1 MRTPLHQTEHARSR
15 FSLPH
20 QSELTLGSRWRGPTV
35 AEFVERVE
43 REFGAA
49 GDLTRL
55 LDDGMLRDEPLAPAD
70 VRDLCDQLGVPAE
83 DFGVE
88 PAG

>member
-1 MRTPLHQTEHARSR
+1 MRLLLNSTFHERPAFAPPTQA
-15 FSLPH
+15 
-20 QSELTLGSRWRGPTV
+20 ELTLGSRWHGPTV

-49 GDLTRL
+49 PDLTRL
-55 LDDGMLRDEPLAPAD
+55 LRDGMPAGDSLAPED
-70 VRDLCDQLGVPAE
+70 VRDLCHQLGVPAE

-88 PAG
+88 P